1 MSANRELPAGT
12 VTFLFTDVEGST
24 RLLHRLGDA
33 YAEVLGEHRRVLRE
47 CFDRHGGVEVDTQGD
62 AFFVAFA
69 RASDALAAA
78 ADGAAALE
86 PGPIRVRMGVHTGE
100 PVVTDEGY
108 VGMDVHRAARIA
120 AAGHGGQ
127 ILVSQSTHDLA
138 GVGTLRDLGDHRLK
152 DLTAPERIYQLGP
165 DDFPPLKS
173 LNQTNLPEQPGP
185 LVGRI
190 EELREVVSLIKPA
203 RILTLT
209 GAGGSGKT
217 RLALQAAAEV
227 ADDFPDGVWFVSLAA
242 LADAELVHSTVASA
256 LGAQGDV
263 ADFLKRKR
271 LLLLLDNLE
280 QLLPEAAPKV
290 AALLE
295 APEVKLL
302 TTSRERLAVAGEQE
316 YTVPTLRPG
325 DAVDL
330 FTQRA
335 RQLKPSFE
343 PDDHVAEIVRRVD
356 GLPLAV
362 ELAAARIK
370 VLTAEGIA
378 RRLDESLALLT
389 AGTRD
394 APRRQQTLRATIDW
408 SYDLLDRPD
417 QQLLARLAV
426 FAGSFDLE
434 SAEIVCEADLDGVQS
449 LVDKS
454 LLRETESGRF
464 FMLETIRE
472 YAMERF
478 DASRDQ
484 EDIRRRHADLALERA
499 IPLLNRELRP
509 DWYAAVDRDYPDFR
523 AALTWLREIGDHESL
538 LQLASRLGAY
548 WDARLQ
554 LSEGRLWLEEALAVS
569 LEVTPERGHALAT
582 LGHIR
587 WRQGDLSAARSSIDS
602 AEAVARHLDDEVLL
616 ADAFSYRGG
625 IEYVAGNLV
634 AARSQYE
641 SAIALHRAHSDLA
654 LVGIMEHDLGLISVT
669 EKDYPS
675 ARRHFE
681 ESLQLAREIGRD
693 GYAAGVL
700 GSLGYLELEE
710 GNLARADIALKDGL
724 RLALD
729 RGVVDTSTAHD
740 LYTLAAVTV
749 ALGDPSAACVLIGAS
764 DWAFD
769 LAGMVREPPADR
781 ARADTLRQSEAEIGP
796 EATKRACARGSTLTV
811 VEAVEFALSLD

>member
-1 MSANRELPAGT
+1 VGELPTGT

-24 RLLHRLGDA
+24 KLLNELGDV
-33 YAEVLGEHRRVLRE
+33 YADVLAEHRRVLRE
-47 CFDRHGGVEVDTQGD
+47 TFARHRGVEVDTQGD
-62 AFFVAFA
+62 AFFVAFS
-69 RASDALAAA
+69 RASEALAAA
-78 ADGAAALE
+78 AAGTEALSHSR
-86 PGPIRVRMGVHTGE
+86 IKVRMGIHTGE
-100 PVVTDEGY
+100 PLVTDEGY
-108 VGMDVHRAARIA
+108 VGVDVHRAARIA
-120 AAGHGGQ
+120 AVGHGGQ
-127 ILVSQSTHDLA
+127 ILISQSTYELLRT
-138 GVGTLRDLGDHRLK
+138 GGFRDLGEHRLK
-152 DLTAPERIYQLGP
+152 DLTAAERIYQLGD
-165 DDFPPLKS
+165 DDFPLLKS
-173 LNQTNLPEQPGP
+173 LNQTNLPEQPAP

-190 EELREVVSLIKPA
+190 QELREVMDLLKSA

-209 GAGGSGKT
+209 GPGGCGKT

-227 ADDFPDGVWFVSLAA
+227 VDDFPDGVWFVSLAA
-242 LADAELVHSTVASA
+242 LADAELVPPTITST
-256 LGAQGDV
+256 LRLNGDLV
-263 ADFLKRKR
+263 DLLERKR

-295 APEVKLL
+295 APGVKLL

-316 YTVPTLRPG
+316 YTLPTLPLD
-325 DAVDL
+325 DAAVL

-343 PDDHVAEIVRRVD
+343 PDDHVVEIVRRVD

-370 VLTAEGIA
+370 VLSTEGIA
-378 RRLDESLALLT
+378 KRLDRSLALLT

-394 APRRQQTLRATIDW
+394 APARQQTLRATIEW
-408 SYDLLDRPD
+408 SYDLLDRAD
-417 QQLLARLAV
+417 QQLVARLAV

-434 SAEIVCEADLDGVQS
+434 SAEIVCAADLDGVQS

-454 LLRETESGRF
+454 LLRETEGGRF
-464 FMLETIRE
+464 FMLATIRE

-484 EDIRRRHADLALERA
+484 EDIRRRHADHALERA
-499 IPLLNRELRP
+499 VPPLNRELRP
-509 DWYAAVDRDYPDFR
+509 EWYAAVDRDYPDFR
-523 AALTWLREIGDHESL
+523 AALAWLREIGDHESL

-602 AEAVARHLDDEVLL
+602 AEAAARHLGDEVLL

-669 EKDYPS
+669 EKDYPR

-710 GNLARADIALKDGL
+710 GNLARADISLKDGL

-740 LYTLAAVTV
+740 LYILAAVTV
-749 ALGDPSAACVLIGAS
+749 SLGDPSAAGVLVGAS

-769 LAGMVREPPADR
+769 HAGMVREPPADR
-781 ARADTLRQSEAEIGP
+781 ARADALRRCEAEIGP